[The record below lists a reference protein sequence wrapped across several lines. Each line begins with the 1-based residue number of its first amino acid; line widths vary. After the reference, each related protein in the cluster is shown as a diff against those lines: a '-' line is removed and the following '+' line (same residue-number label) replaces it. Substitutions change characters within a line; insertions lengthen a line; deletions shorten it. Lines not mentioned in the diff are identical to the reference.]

1 MPGPFNTYILLFI
14 YDVDLCWTSSGSFP
28 VKFILQVSQPWIGTE
43 GHVARIGVLVF
54 VHLSS
59 WDLNPK
65 VWSWSS
71 GPHIRSRNQAI
82 SNLNIHSLMF
92 ARLLRGNVFGLNC
105 HVDRLQP
112 FSSCLITHS
121 TGQNLYWKPRELH
134 QNRVGG
140 TNNKTMATMR
150 GSMDVISVSWLAF
163 FKTNVQCAFGKQ

>member
-1 MPGPFNTYILLFI
+1 MLNFKWELSCEIHPPGIT
-14 YDVDLCWTSSGSFP
+14 
-28 VKFILQVSQPWIGTE
+28 PWIGTE
-43 GHVARIGVLVF
+43 GHVARTGVSVF
-54 VHLSS
+54 LHLSS
-59 WDLNPK
+59 WDLDPK

-92 ARLLRGNVFGLNC
+92 ARLLRANFFGLNC
-105 HVDRLQP
+105 HVDRLQA

-163 FKTNVQCAFGKQ
+163 FKTDVQCAFGKQ